1 MNRDK
6 RHRDTQRRRKTQR
19 ARHRMTETHTD
30 RDREIGER
38 EADREKR
45 GHNRL

>member
-6 RHRDTQRRRKTQR
+6 RHRDTQRGRKTQR

-38 EADREKR
+38 DRQKR
-45 GHNRL
+45 GHDWL